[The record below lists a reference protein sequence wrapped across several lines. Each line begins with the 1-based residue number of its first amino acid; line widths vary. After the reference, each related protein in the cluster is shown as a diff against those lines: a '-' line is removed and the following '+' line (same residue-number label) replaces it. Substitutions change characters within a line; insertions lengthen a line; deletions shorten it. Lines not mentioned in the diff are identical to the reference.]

1 MNYGKILTSFKKKK
15 ILVIGDIILDRYIWG
30 KVSRISPEAPV
41 PVVEVTDEDFLLGGA
56 SNVAHNIV
64 SLGGSATLAGV
75 AGNDRGGDILRKM
88 FDDKRI
94 QHDGVLWTSRPTTMK
109 TRVIAHGQQVVRFDR
124 EEKNKVDGKLSAH
137 LIGQIKKSLPG
148 YDAVIISDYR
158 KGVIS
163 SELVREIV
171 RLAKPK
177 NIFVSVDPKVGHFHC
192 YRHVSLITP
201 NVQEASA
208 ASGIEIR
215 DEKSL
220 VNAGRTLLKKLP
232 CSAVLITRGEQGM
245 SLFKK
250 DIAVHIPTVAKNVYD
265 VTGAGDTVIAVFT
278 LAHASGA
285 SLEEAAVIANHGA
298 GIVVG
303 EVGTAVITQEQLRNS
318 FSSIRRKLNS
328 LA

>member
-124 EEKNKVDGKLSAH
+124 EEKN
-137 LIGQIKKSLPG
+137 
-148 YDAVIISDYR
+148 
-158 KGVIS
+158 
-163 SELVREIV
+163 
-171 RLAKPK
+171 
-177 NIFVSVDPKVGHFHC
+177 
-192 YRHVSLITP
+192 
-201 NVQEASA
+201 
-208 ASGIEIR
+208 
-215 DEKSL
+215 
-220 VNAGRTLLKKLP
+220 
-232 CSAVLITRGEQGM
+232 
-245 SLFKK
+245 
-250 DIAVHIPTVAKNVYD
+250 
-265 VTGAGDTVIAVFT
+265 
-278 LAHASGA
+278 
-285 SLEEAAVIANHGA
+285 
-298 GIVVG
+298 
-303 EVGTAVITQEQLRNS
+303 
-318 FSSIRRKLNS
+318 
-328 LA
+328 

>member
-1 MNYGKILTSFKKKK
+1 MNYSKILNSFKKKR

-41 PVVEVTDEDFLLGGA
+41 PVVEVTAEDFLLGGA

-64 SLGGSATLAGV
+64 SLGGSATLAGI

-88 FDDKRI
+88 FDEQAI
-94 QHDGVLWTSRPTTMK
+94 QHESVLWTSRPTTMK

-124 EEKNKVDGKLSAH
+124 EEKTKVDGKLSAH
-137 LIGQIKKSLPG
+137 LIGQMKKSLSS

-163 SELVREIV
+163 SELVREVV
-171 RLAKPK
+171 RIAKRK
-177 NIFVSVDPKVGHFHC
+177 KIFVSVDPKVGHFHC
-192 YRHVSLITP
+192 YRNVSLITP

-220 VNAGRTLLKKLP
+220 VNAGRTLLKKLS
-232 CSAVLITRGEQGM
+232 CDAVLITRGEHGM

-250 DIAVHIPTVAKNVYD
+250 DKAVHIPTVAKNVYD

-278 LAHASGA
+278 LACASGA

-318 FSSIRRKLNS
+318 FSSVRRKMS
-328 LA
+328 SSA